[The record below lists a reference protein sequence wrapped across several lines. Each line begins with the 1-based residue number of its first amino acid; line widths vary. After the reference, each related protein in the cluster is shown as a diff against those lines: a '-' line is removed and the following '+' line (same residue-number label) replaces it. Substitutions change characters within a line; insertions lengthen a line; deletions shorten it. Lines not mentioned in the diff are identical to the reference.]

1 MALSGKSVSTVLYVF
16 VMPSASAFSYRGEV
30 GYSDNHKLLPPCRAD
45 VDWDDDD
52 RRIYFNTTTS
62 HLCVSDYPYSGE
74 VKEFDP
80 NLGVHNT
87 FDTFEI
93 VGRYIFAQ
101 RTDSG
106 MVALYVSDRRGPL
119 QKAHIPIPGGHERY
133 CVCVCILTCE

>member
-1 MALSGKSVSTVLYVF
+1 MLIA
-16 VMPSASAFSYRGEV
+16 
-30 GYSDNHKLLPPCRAD
+30 PCRAD
-45 VDWDDDD
+45 GDWDDDD

-62 HLCVSDYPYSGE
+62 HLYVYDYPYSG
-74 VKEFDP
+74 VAKDLDP
-80 NLGVHNT
+80 NLSGRDT

-101 RTDSG
+101 RTESG

-133 CVCVCILTCE
+133 VSVCVYLLVSCYDDFVSSVKVRGVHH